1 MKIYIHHD
9 PSSSM
14 AELARRLAARDI
26 DVSAGRHGP
35 AEPVDWWI
43 KWGAGRESQ
52 PAAAQRL
59 FNVQAVTALTT
70 DFDAVERVL
79 RRNHLQALLGED
91 PSRWPLAVWPKE
103 YQIYLWDSR
112 VIAVQRK
119 VLITQQLRDLLPN
132 KSVTPS
138 FHWVE
143 QLTPWEEERLVSA
156 AIRALHC
163 LGLDFGRVH
172 LGVNRSRGPII
183 LAVDPAPIVR
193 NRLAQAYADAITAS
207 VREWQERA
215 TVTIGSDPEFM
226 LSLVPGR
233 RMVPASRFFPRTGIV
248 GCDNRRAFGA
258 SDDLPLA
265 EVRPAPAENAAEAL
279 QQLRVVLHEAN
290 RLCPYGN
297 IAWVAGSEPYPGYPT
312 GGHIHFGGLQPNSR
326 LIRALDQYLALPL
339 LYLENPE
346 TAARRRQFY
355 GALGDFRVKP
365 HGFEYRTPGSWLA
378 SPETAWLALH
388 LAAVVAQHY
397 RRLERWDFL
406 QPERQDDF
414 YEGKRQALMPLLRQT
429 LLELVSID
437 DSETM
442 RRLAQR
448 LWSMA
453 EEGSYLPEDMDIR
466 RAWKLP
472 IGLHRYRYV
481 PRPRYS
487 ISWLGGSASR
497 I

>member
-1 MKIYIHHD
+1 MKIYIHHE
-9 PSSSM
+9 PNSSVS
-14 AELARRLAARDI
+14 ELTRRLSARG
-26 DVSAGRHGP
+26 VNVTAGRQGP
-35 AEPVDWWI
+35 EEPVDWWI
-43 KWGAGRESQ
+43 EWGAGRESQ
-52 PAAAQRL
+52 SAAAQRL
-59 FNVQAVTALTT
+59 FNARAVASPAT
-70 DFDAVERVL
+70 DFDTVETVL
-79 RRNHLQALLGED
+79 QKNHLQALLGED
-91 PSRWPLAVWPKE
+91 PSRWPLSVWPKE
-103 YQIYLWDSR
+103 YLIYLWDCR
-112 VIAVQRK
+112 VVAVQRK

-132 KSVTPS
+132 KSVAPA

-143 QLTPWEEERLVSA
+143 QLTPWEEERMVSA

-163 LGLDFGRVH
+163 LGIDFGRVH

-183 LAVDPAPIVR
+183 LGIDPAPVVR
-193 NRLAQAYADAITAS
+193 KRLAQAYAEAIATS
-207 VREWQERA
+207 IREWQEKA
-215 TVTIGSDPEFM
+215 SVTIGSDPEFM

-233 RMVPASRFFPRTGIV
+233 RMVPASRFFPRTGTV

-265 EVRPAPAENAAEAL
+265 EVRPAPAENAVEAL
-279 QQLRVVLHEAN
+279 QQLRNVLNEAN
-290 RLCPYGN
+290 RLCPYAN
-297 IAWVAGSEPYPGYPT
+297 IAWVTGSEPYPGYPT

-378 SPETAWLALH
+378 SPETAWIALH

-406 QPERQDDF
+406 LPEAQEAF
-414 YEGKRQALMPLLRQT
+414 YSGKRKALMPLLRQT
-429 LLELVSID
+429 LLDLVALD

-448 LWSMA
+448 IWTMA
-453 EEGSYLPEDMDIR
+453 EEEGYVQEDIDIR

-472 IGLHRYRYV
+472 VGIHRYRYV

-487 ISWLGGSASR
+487 ISWLGGSANR